1 MPQVVDVM
9 SLVILTDSETLA
21 LKQTRDSDAFFRDVF
36 RDADDVS
43 TRFSF
48 LIVAFGVES
57 VD

>member
-1 MPQVVDVM
+1 ML

-43 TRFSF
+43 IRFSF
-48 LIVAFGVES
+48 LLVAFGVES